1 MIARATAE
9 LRKLVPNPGSYV
21 SESDFFEKDW
31 QHAFW
36 GENYPRLRAVK
47 AKYDRMAYSS
57 CTTALAAKSGATMVS
72 KGVPRISR

>member
-31 QHAFW
+31 QHASW
-36 GENYPRLRAVK
+36 ARTIRACERSRRNTI
-47 AKYDRMAYSS
+47 RMAYSS
-57 CTTALAAKSGATMVS
+57 CTTALAARSGATMVL
-72 KGVPRISR
+72 KGVPRIRI